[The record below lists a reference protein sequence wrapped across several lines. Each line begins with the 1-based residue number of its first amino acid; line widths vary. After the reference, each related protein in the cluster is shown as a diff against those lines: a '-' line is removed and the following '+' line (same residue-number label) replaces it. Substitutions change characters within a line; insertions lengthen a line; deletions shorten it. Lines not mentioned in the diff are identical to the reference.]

1 MPEVKIALSDKTD
14 KIIQELSDSLGIK
27 KTEYVKHIVLNS
39 LQEIKMKKN
48 KK

>member
-27 KTEYVKHIVLNS
+27 KT
-39 LQEIKMKKN
+39 IKTKQI
-48 KK
+48 